1 MSDMA
6 VSPMARNPAVAGLA
20 RWVVPAAIVLA
31 VVIYLLRDQLAFLTQ
46 YPDSYVIPF
55 KDWIGGVMNWMKRN
69 LTWLTRSITAV
80 LAVPLDFTIDLL
92 SKGFK
97 IGKGQEALYLPRLS
111 WLGVVMLMGWLG
123 YIYGGMRLALLC
135 GVGFLAL
142 AIFGVW
148 DNAML
153 TLALILICVPFC
165 VVTGLLIGIW
175 GYYAPRTSRWFISPA
190 LDLMQTIPTFAYLI
204 PMLLLYGNSPV
215 SAMLATGL
223 FATPPMVR
231 ATVLG
236 LNKVPSEIKDF
247 ADMAGCT
254 KRQKLWRVLVPS
266 AKPSLMIGVNQVIML
281 ALNMVIISSMIG
293 AGGLGYDVLLAL
305 RALKIGNA
313 MEAGLAIVIIAIV
326 LDRLSQAMAHKRPA
340 DHMSEGLWQRHGNL
354 IIAVAMLAGTT
365 LLALTVPALNKLPA
379 ALTVTTAPWWK
390 AGVDWMTLNLFDYI
404 EVVRVFALLHFLNP
418 MRAAFE
424 SLPWFGVLLVVVAVG
439 WRIGGRGLALVV
451 GLLSFFAAAT
461 GLWVPAM
468 QTLYL
473 AGAATLVACILGIP
487 VGLMASRS
495 DRVQA
500 VVIPIIDTLQTIP
513 MFCFII
519 PVVMLFRVGDVTAL
533 IATVAFAIVP
543 AVRYTN
549 HGLRQVP
556 HHLIE
561 AGKVSGC
568 TRWQLFRHVQLPVAM
583 PEILLGINQTILL
596 ALSMIIICAMV
607 GTRDLGQEIFKA
619 LAKAD
624 SGRGIVAGLVI
635 AFIGI
640 TADRLITAWVEK
652 RRKERGMA

>member
-365 LLALTVPALNKLPA
+365 LLALAVPALNKLPA